1 MQLIES
7 NTMLA
12 SSIEM
17 PVSPRD
23 NHLIHAQTLQELLTA
38 VAPVLSQ
45 PNPPPDILKVTELNL
60 NHLLAHL
67 QAGNAI
73 GLNKDPNFREIEK
86 FALGFK
92 NQLVQVVQINEEMQA
107 AQQVVMD
114 TIRREGLPPD
124 MGQPAAAEDIPPQA
138 LPTASSVPAV
148 SEAPALANVPA

>member
-1 MQLIES
+1 
-7 NTMLA
+7 
-12 SSIEM
+12 
-17 PVSPRD
+17 
-23 NHLIHAQTLQELLTA
+23 LQELLTTVA
-38 VAPVLSQ
+38 APVLSQ
-45 PNPPPDILKVTELNL
+45 PNPSPQILKASELNL

-92 NQLVQVVQINEEMQA
+92 KQLVQVVQINEEMQA

-114 TIRREGLPPD
+114 AIRREGLPPD
-124 MGQPAAAEDIPPQA
+124 VGQAAAPEEIPPQV
-138 LPTASSVPAV
+138 LPTASSIPAP